1 MLKGATERSKLSSA
15 KAGCC
20 FKCGSPDHLQKD
32 CPKSISREGKGLMA
46 EIDENTEQLGD
57 PIYDDYEDDEGV
69 ELDGDTGDML
79 VRERALIIPS
89 KKDEDRR

>member
-1 MLKGATERSKLSSA
+1 
-15 KAGCC
+15 
-20 FKCGSPDHLQKD
+20 
-32 CPKSISREGKGLMA
+32 MA